1 MKYARQVQISL
12 DKLDNS
18 LAKLRTM
25 IKRGQNQD
33 AIRFM
38 EEGELKER
46 FGELRNM
53 VIISST
59 NNLGASGVSNI
70 GTF

>member
-46 FGELRNM
+46 FGDLQSMIN
-53 VIISST
+53 ISSI
-59 NNLGASGVSNI
+59 NPLGSR
-70 GTF
+70 GTAQTGTL